1 MTVKDV
7 GNFRSKKTVL
17 TPVSFYH
24 FTLPMQN
31 GGSFID
37 DDGREEKYLAFTV
50 ILQGELTDAG
60 TALDEQWS
68 KNKIREIV
76 DSIRLAPQ

>member
-7 GNFRSKKTVL
+7 GTFWSKKTVL

-31 GGSFID
+31 GRSFID